1 MKGVLASKGPICCPG
16 THLGIFQQLNYS
28 IKRWGCIIVE
38 VAAGGG
44 GGVDH
49 LGKGGGGGGEVDH
62 LGKGGGGRFCDQMV
76 PGVKQN

>member
-44 GGVDH
+44 
-49 LGKGGGGGGEVDH
+49 EVDR